1 MKKILTC
8 VLTLCPM
15 VASADYLD
23 DKLANLITE
32 KQNLIS
38 QLEECQKAK
47 GGLMVAGITTLG
59 VSAIGIGANIGEAVA
74 LKKYDAK
81 INTAVQTKS
90 DLDVQ
95 IIDAQRKKAEEED
108 ARLAAQSGVNLVYQ
122 PVMPGVDVNN
132 TCGIQ
137 TCSPDTPTQAML
149 DMLNAT
155 TAVCKDGVW
164 VAQSCK
170 DNFTGIQKSC
180 TLNGQLVLYIESC
193 NSNGVQPEQK
203 TCSEIT
209 SAWLSERNAKA
220 GACDTTTGE
229 NYITECADN
238 SFNGVPRTTGNK
250 QGYEKC
256 EKSGTEQKTCSEIT
270 PAWLAERNAKAG
282 ACDTIT
288 GENYITECA
297 DTHTEVKDAN
307 GRITECQ
314 QKQPVTP
321 PQPTPVVNNVPEC
334 GATCSTQ
341 CDVDCALSTL
351 SATETV
357 CVNGVHKPTN
367 CYVGD
372 PIGEPQQCKIGN
384 EIITYYE
391 SCPPYE
397 KPKGCIGSEETFKAQ
412 QHAKLVR
419 CNEETGKLFIVVCED
434 GYKPVMPLKD
444 GGYLQCVKDDT
455 PVEENTESKP
465 KSIYETMRDE
475 NDALSAKISDSTI
488 PAEASLLQKKVKED
502 REFIVRTE
510 EMIDASRD
518 NYGNIPAW
526 NLVANAVAAPSVP
539 TVSNLVPVQPND
551 STYVAPTYNVP
562 VTTVQTQ
569 QPVSSTSGATTT
581 TSASNTSTTGTSFWQ
596 SVGNATLNSW
606 GAPGLGYGR

>member
-74 LKKYDAK
+74 LKDYDAK

-95 IIDAQRKKAEEED
+95 IIDAQRKKAEEEA

-149 DMLNAT
+149 DILNAK

-180 TLNGQLVLYIESC
+180 TLNGQLVLYIEAC

-203 TCSEIT
+203 TCSDIT
-209 SAWLSERNAKA
+209 PAWLSERNAKT

-256 EKSGTEQKTCSEIT
+256 EKSGRKHHEDCTAEETAKIPNAATSWWDNGKCVAKSCKPGTYLRVKNGISQGDCMTECPDWQAMAGSVALCDVSKRNPADPNPFGPKRKHHEDCTAEETAKIPNAATSWWYNGKCVAKSCKPYTFLHVKNGESQGQCMT
-270 PAWLAERNAKAG
+270 ACPAWQITDWKNG
-282 ACDTIT
+282 GQACDVAKQKP
-288 GENYITECA
+288 A
-297 DTHTEVKDAN
+297 DPA
-307 GRITECQ
+307 
-314 QKQPVTP
+314 PV
-321 PQPTPVVNNVPEC
+321 Q
-334 GATCSTQ
+334 ATCARVNQIAVNDSGCKSQ
-341 CDVDCALSTL
+341 CAKF
-351 SATETV
+351 ATDNKCFWNQEYLWKNNI
-357 CVNGVHKPTN
+357 CICSPTDADRLEAN
-367 CYVGD
+367 RQV
-372 PIGEPQQCKIGN
+372 I
-384 EIITYYE
+384 
-391 SCPPYE
+391 
-397 KPKGCIGSEETFKAQ
+397 
-412 QHAKLVR
+412 
-419 CNEETGKLFIVVCED
+419 
-434 GYKPVMPLKD
+434 
-444 GGYLQCVKDDT
+444 
-455 PVEENTESKP
+455 EN
-465 KSIYETMRDE
+465 
-475 NDALSAKISDSTI
+475 
-488 PAEASLLQKKVKED
+488 
-502 REFIVRTE
+502 F
-510 EMIDASRD
+510 
-518 NYGNIPAW
+518 
-526 NLVANAVAAPSVP
+526 VP
-539 TVSNLVPVQPND
+539 NVPVQKNNCPEGFADIKGVTVYYGYQYMPYAPKMNVGIKVDGFFYRCGVVDGVD
-551 STYVAPTYNVP
+551 SKTMSDAEWRKRKAEELALAKLKEMKYCNYKLEY
-562 VTTVQTQ
+562 
-569 QPVSSTSGATTT
+569 SSDA
-581 TSASNTSTTGTSFWQ
+581 
-596 SVGNATLNSW
+596 V
-606 GAPGLGYGR
+606 YK